1 MLKFMDNKYGERATQ
16 GDKST
21 LMFMRTEAERLEE
34 LVNEKK
40 EKEKDADAANKS
52 EKGSEM
58 ETDEDVSILPFYL
71 LFCQFNP
78 IMNFCSILFLIRTKT
93 IMLISCRRIWPRNR
107 SKVHEC
113 QYLLRLLVLSI
124 RRRTS
129 SRMSFR
135 RQTLLSRQLWRRL
148 NRLLCSLD

>member
-1 MLKFMDNKYGERATQ
+1 MLKFLDDKYGERATQ

-40 EKEKDADAANKS
+40 EKEKDADAADKS

-71 LFCQFNP
+71 F
-78 IMNFCSILFLIRTKT
+78 I
-93 IMLISCRRIWPRNR
+93 
-107 SKVHEC
+107 
-113 QYLLRLLVLSI
+113 LSI
-124 RRRTS
+124 
-129 SRMSFR
+129 
-135 RQTLLSRQLWRRL
+135 
-148 NRLLCSLD
+148 